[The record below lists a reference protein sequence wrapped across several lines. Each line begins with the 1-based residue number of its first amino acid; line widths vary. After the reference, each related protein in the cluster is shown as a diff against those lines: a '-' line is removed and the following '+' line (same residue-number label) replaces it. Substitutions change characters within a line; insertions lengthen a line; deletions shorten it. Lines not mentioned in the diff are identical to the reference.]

1 METFRT
7 GDAQFAVTYHFVVIK
22 AIKETLKES

>member
-1 METFRT
+1 MKTFRT
-7 GDAQFAVTYHFVVIK
+7 GDALFVVTYHFVAIK